1 MSMVFMRKR
10 KMIYHATV
18 YDRTPFLPKE
28 CHSNDYQ
35 IAYNEDSL
43 KEKKGMLL
51 LWGGEDVSPSLYN
64 QTCNSFTIA
73 NEQPSQRDVRE
84 WKLINKAIQLSIPIV
99 GICRGAQLLCAKAG
113 GTLVQHVTGHGRPHL
128 IRTYDKKEY
137 TVTSS
142 HHQMMNPRNTEH
154 TLLAWSRELS
164 KCFLVE
170 DDQEIT
176 MEIEPEIVYFPKI
189 KALAIQAHPEW
200 LPMSDK
206 FNGYLKKLI
215 NRYLM
220 SDFFY
225 EELVDIPF

>member
-1 MSMVFMRKR
+1 MGIMRKR

-28 CHSNDYQ
+28 CHSNSYQ
-35 IAYNEDSL
+35 IVYKGDSL
-43 KEKKGMLL
+43 TEKKGMLL

-73 NEQPSQRDVRE
+73 NEQPSQRDLNE
-84 WKLINKAIQLSIPIV
+84 CGLINKAIQLGIPIV
-99 GICRGAQLLCAKAG
+99 GICRGAQLLCAKVG

-128 IRTYDKKEY
+128 VSTYDKKEY

-142 HHQMMNPRNTEH
+142 HHQMMNPGNTDH
-154 TLLAWSRELS
+154 TLLAWSQGLS
-164 KCFLVE
+164 KCYLVE

-176 MEIEPEIVYFPKI
+176 MEIEPEIVYFPAL
-189 KALAIQAHPEW
+189 KALAIQSHPEW
-200 LPMSDK
+200 LPSADK

-220 SDFFY
+220 PDFVY
-225 EELVDIPF
+225 EEPSDVPF